1 MTGRASCLGKG
12 SCSAP
17 PPLPTGILEYGVP
30 GVSQFGY
37 EPLAQACDIQWTIYQ
52 RHEQIGPQQ
61 ACLKSVAFSPS
72 LYFFYLVDLSLI
84 MHAITD
90 RVYSTDVFQDGWAQ
104 IKSRIGLYSKKMD
117 QWLSGLHDSL
127 VFEDIHDST
136 FPRSK
141 SCYQVSLALHYYSAR
156 IVLNRPCLT
165 RPHVDSKSGIRFPN
179 SLFHDNTALACLRA
193 SLALIKILPNQIEA
207 GWVYNTTSWWS
218 FLHFL
223 MQATIIML
231 IHMSVDSVPTKAEEG
246 AKTESS
252 EGAVGSS
259 ESPEIVLAATKKALH
274 WLYCLG
280 GSDEAARRAFH
291 ICNNYLHRI
300 APSKGLDLSG
310 IPSNIDLSQT
320 FSTAD
325 YPSGETSSFAPWQQ
339 NQSSS
344 TQSPLDS
351 KQSSSAV
358 LDTDIDMSETIS
370 YPTNATLDDMLFLL
384 EPNV

>member
-1 MTGRASCLGKG
+1 
-12 SCSAP
+12 
-17 PPLPTGILEYGVP
+17 
-30 GVSQFGY
+30 
-37 EPLAQACDIQWTIYQ
+37 
-52 RHEQIGPQQ
+52 
-61 ACLKSVAFSPS
+61 
-72 LYFFYLVDLSLI
+72 
-84 MHAITD
+84 
-90 RVYSTDVFQDGWAQ
+90 
-104 IKSRIGLYSKKMD
+104 
-117 QWLSGLHDSL
+117 
-127 VFEDIHDST
+127 
-136 FPRSK
+136 
-141 SCYQVSLALHYYSAR
+141 
-156 IVLNRPCLT
+156 
-165 RPHVDSKSGIRFPN
+165 
-179 SLFHDNTALACLRA
+179 
-193 SLALIKILPNQIEA
+193 
-207 GWVYNTTSWWS
+207 
-218 FLHFL
+218 
-223 MQATIIML
+223 ML
-231 IHMSVDSVPTKAEEG
+231 INMSVDSVPTRAEKG
-246 AKTESS
+246 ANVETG